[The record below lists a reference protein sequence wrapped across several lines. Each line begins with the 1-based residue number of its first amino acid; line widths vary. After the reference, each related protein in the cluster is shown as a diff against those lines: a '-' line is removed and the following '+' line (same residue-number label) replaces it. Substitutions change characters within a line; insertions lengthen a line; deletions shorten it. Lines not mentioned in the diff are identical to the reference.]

1 MSKADPPRLLA
12 ARIVLTVARD
22 GAYANIL
29 LPAELSKSNLDSRDR
44 RFVSSLVY
52 GSLRAQ
58 GELDEIIANVSGR
71 SPQTIDLDILVLARL
86 GVFQL
91 LKMRVEAH
99 AAVYETILVS
109 KKLRLHR
116 GSGFLNAVLRK
127 VADQPAEIW
136 EQVIAKSKSVRQSHP
151 IWIAREIEQAL
162 RTQGAGQELDEALK
176 AQNHPARPNLC
187 HLPGLSAPP
196 MEHQNRFSPVGS
208 VLPAG
213 NPGDYPE
220 IKNGSVRVQD
230 EGSQLAALVLS
241 RYRRHNSSEEI
252 WDMCAGPGGKTA
264 LLAAE
269 AGDSGAKILASEV
282 SPHRAKLVSSST
294 EAIRRKFPRLLRIET
309 ADSTLGRTG
318 RFSRILL
325 DAPCSGIGAL
335 RRRPEARWAK
345 SPDQLQQLLKIQRD
359 LLYSGVNALN
369 SGGVLAYVT
378 CSPVQQETT
387 HQISHILR
395 RFPDLEVLDTPRIL
409 ESIVCSPIS
418 GHERGSAVQLWPHR
432 HGTDAM
438 FIQLLKRNP
447 S

>member
-1 MSKADPPRLLA
+1 
-12 ARIVLTVARD
+12 
-22 GAYANIL
+22 
-29 LPAELSKSNLDSRDR
+29 
-44 RFVSSLVY
+44 
-52 GSLRAQ
+52 
-58 GELDEIIANVSGR
+58 
-71 SPQTIDLDILVLARL
+71 
-86 GVFQL
+86 
-91 LKMRVEAH
+91 
-99 AAVYETILVS
+99 
-109 KKLRLHR
+109 
-116 GSGFLNAVLRK
+116 
-127 VADQPAEIW
+127 
-136 EQVIAKSKSVRQSHP
+136 
-151 IWIAREIEQAL
+151 
-162 RTQGAGQELDEALK
+162 
-176 AQNHPARPNLC
+176 
-187 HLPGLSAPP
+187 
-196 MEHQNRFSPVGS
+196 
-208 VLPAG
+208 
-213 NPGDYPE
+213 
-220 IKNGSVRVQD
+220 
-230 EGSQLAALVLS
+230 
-241 RYRRHNSSEEI
+241 
-252 WDMCAGPGGKTA
+252 MCAGPGGKTA

-345 SPDQLQQLLKIQRD
+345 SPEQLQQLLKIQRD